1 MHSVL
6 VRTKS
11 DYFGRR
17 ESEVHVDEA
26 SLLHHASRLAKF
38 FNAHAVSPKLTHCQ
52 N

>member
-1 MHSVL
+1 MHS

-17 ESEVHVDEA
+17 GSEVLVDEA
-26 SLLHHASRLAKF
+26 SILHHASRLAKF
-38 FNAHAVSPKLTHCQ
+38 FNAHAVSPKFTHRQ